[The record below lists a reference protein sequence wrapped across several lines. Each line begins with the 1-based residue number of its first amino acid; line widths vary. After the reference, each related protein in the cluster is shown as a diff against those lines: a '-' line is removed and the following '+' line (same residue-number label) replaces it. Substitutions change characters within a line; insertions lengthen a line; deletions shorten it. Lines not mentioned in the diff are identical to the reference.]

1 MSEKPNRQR
10 RRHTLEFKQGAV
22 RMVTEEG
29 LSQAEVSRRLG
40 IPENS
45 LRNWKRSLKGGP
57 TPAGPGQPSALEAEL
72 LRLRAEN
79 ERLRMEGEIL
89 KKATAF
95 FAKEL
100 R

>member
-1 MSEKPNRQR
+1 
-10 RRHTLEFKQGAV
+10 
-22 RMVTEEG
+22 MVAEEG

-45 LRNWKRSLKGGP
+45 LRNWKRSLKGG
-57 TPAGPGQPSALEAEL
+57 GQPSALEAEL

>member
-10 RRHTLEFKQGAV
+10 RRHTLEFKQAAV

-57 TPAGPGQPSALEAEL
+57 DLCPGGGAAPAARRE
-72 LRLRAEN
+72 
-79 ERLRMEGEIL
+79 
-89 KKATAF
+89 
-95 FAKEL
+95 
-100 R
+100 